1 MSGAGS
7 LVSGVGPGTGPPV
20 LAPPGLGAGPLA
32 GPGAESS
39 APQEEAHMRIAA
51 FCTASASASTAL
63 TWGAEAGSPRRLEA
77 ASSRTRSTAWKR
89 SCTARSTSGLSR
101 TIWGKDMSQAR
112 SGSRACAPETS
123 SVPRSSRRGPLPVTK
138 ASTASGSGGLR
149 ADDEELDLGGEVVED
164 RAAGDPGE
172 SGDVVDRHGRVTALT
187 GQRQGGRPNG
197 GAGAPCV
204 GSAQVGPSHDPNHAL
219 SAELH
224 SMQKV
229 RDQSPVGEPAA
240 LAVASASTARA
251 RRGGRAASRSR
262 QSVSASPPSRARAP
276 AGHPMTVNTPGTP
289 RREAPRWAPGPTART
304 RGRR

>member
-1 MSGAGS
+1 M
-7 LVSGVGPGTGPPV
+7 T
-20 LAPPGLGAGPLA
+20 PPGPTASSAGPVRDASLPVIRRAVGAIVGVAGGGPHADRGLLHRVGQRQDGPHPGGGGRKPQAPGRGVLQNTLDSLEALVHGALDLRVVPDDLREGHEPGALGPQGLRAGDQQRPEVLQEGPLA
-32 GPGAESS
+32 GHEG
-39 APQEEAHMRIAA
+39 
-51 FCTASASASTAL
+51 L
-63 TWGAEAGSPRRLEA
+63 DRL
-77 ASSRTRSTAWKR
+77 
-89 SCTARSTSGLSR
+89 GLR
-101 TIWGKDMSQAR
+101 
-112 SGSRACAPETS
+112 
-123 SVPRSSRRGPLPVTK
+123 
-138 ASTASGSGGLR
+138 GLR

-197 GAGAPCV
+197 GAGASRV

-240 LAVASASTARA
+240 LGGRERVDGQGTKGRA
-251 RRGGRAASRSR
+251 RGRPPWAV
-262 QSVSASPPSRARAP
+262 VSASSPGRARAP

-289 RREAPRWAPGPTART
+289 RREAPWPPPGPTART